1 MSASLSP
8 LPPLYARWMREC
20 LAGDIPREP
29 KATCHDCAMCRAPAN
44 AAPEQDAVFYD
55 PRSKCCTYMPVLW
68 NFLVGALLDDDSAE
82 AAAGR
87 RTVEARIAAGVAVTP
102 LALERPPAYSVLYSH
117 IPEAFGRA
125 QSMRC
130 PHYLEEAGGLC
141 GVWRSRESTCATW
154 FCKHERGA
162 VAKRFWE
169 GLHRLLQLTER
180 QVATWCV
187 TELDVGAEALA
198 AIFPFPPRPPGPVT
212 GADFDGGTTPER
224 RKLVWGKWAGRE
236 HAFYREAGRLAGA
249 LSWADVATLG
259 GSELRAAVQL
269 AQAAFERLTSPQ
281 LPDRLRAGTFR
292 ISPAPGGRALVSA
305 YSPADPLDLSP
316 EVLDI
321 LSYFDGRSTHAARQ
335 TIVRELGYDVDP
347 ALLLKLVDFGV
358 LEDALTPHRP
368 PG

>member
-1 MSASLSP
+1 
-8 LPPLYARWMREC
+8 MREC
-20 LAGDIPREP
+20 LAGDIPSEP
-29 KATCHDCAMCRAPAN
+29 KATCHDCAMCRAPAEV
-44 AAPEQDAVFYD
+44 APANDAVFFD

-117 IPEAFGRA
+117 ILEAFGRA

-141 GVWRSRESTCATW
+141 GVWRARESTCATW

-169 GLHRLLQLTER
+169 ELHRLLQVTER
-180 QVATWCV
+180 EVATWCV
-187 TELDVGAEALA
+187 AELDVGTEALA
-198 AIFPFPPRPPGPVT
+198 AIFPFPTRPPGPVT
-212 GADFDGGTTPER
+212 GADFDGEATPER

-236 HAFYREAGRLAGA
+236 QAFYREAGRLAGA
-249 LSWADVATLG
+249 LSWADVVSLG
-259 GSELRAAVQL
+259 GAEVRTAVQL
-269 AQAAFERLTSPQ
+269 TEAAFEKFTTPRLPE
-281 LPDRLRAGTFR
+281 RLRARSFR
-292 ISPAPGGRALVSA
+292 LTPTPLGGALAAA
-305 YSPADPLDLSP
+305 YSPADPLELSP
-316 EVLDI
+316 EVLEI
-321 LSYFDGRSTHAARQ
+321 LSYFDGRSTRAARQ
-335 TIVRELGYDVDP
+335 TIARELGYAVDT